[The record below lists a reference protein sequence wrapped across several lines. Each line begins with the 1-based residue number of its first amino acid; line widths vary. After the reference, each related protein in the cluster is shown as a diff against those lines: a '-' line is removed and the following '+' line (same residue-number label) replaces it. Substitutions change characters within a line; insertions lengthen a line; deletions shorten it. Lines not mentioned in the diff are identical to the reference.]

1 MALLRPGTTEIRL
14 PEIGRIFKGGPKREN
29 PNKPSGALIMGLDL
43 DHFRFEP
50 ALSTQNLPSPDNNG
64 TLAEYLVRQY
74 AELGDSPRALPIQ
87 FLHAE
92 IEKDFSAIN
101 EVWAKVSGVE
111 RCVRRCDGQSQKLHL
126 VNSGEKKML
135 LNQPIPCAAIEGM
148 NKCPM
153 DCKPTGRLSFVMP
166 CLNYPGLVIMT
177 THSIYDIVEIQG
189 NLAMYSNWDI
199 NKIPFQL
206 CRTEKTINRTND
218 DGSRTPVKK
227 WLCHLTIDPR
237 FGNAVLAAQPKQYL
251 AELTGGVEWEA
262 DYVDVTPIQ
271 EVPALAETVEAP
283 LEVKPVTK
291 PTTTKT
297 GQQKIVARICA
308 VAKEA
313 GFTEDARDAMLA
325 AGGYASKND
334 VPDAEL
340 VVGWFTP
347 ETAAE
352 WNAQVEEL

>member
-1 MALLRPGTTEIRL
+1 MALIRPGITQVRL
-14 PEIGRIFKGGPKREN
+14 PEIGRIFKGSPKQEMT
-29 PNKPSGALIMGLDL
+29 KKDGTKFMGLGTDL

-50 ALSTQNLPSPDNNG
+50 ASSTHNLPSPDNNG
-64 TLAEYLVRQY
+64 TLADYLLRQY

-101 EVWAKVSGVE
+101 EVWAKVSGIE
-111 RCVRRCDGQSQKLHL
+111 RCVRRCDGQTQKLHL
-126 VNSGEKKML
+126 AESAGKKIL
-135 LNQPIPCAAIEGM
+135 SSTPIDCAATEGM

-153 DCKPTGRLSFVMP
+153 DCKPTGRLSFIMP

-177 THSIYDIVEIQG
+177 THSIYDIIEIQG

-237 FGNAVLAAQPKQYL
+237 FGNAVLAAQPKQYY
-251 AELTGGVEWEA
+251 AELTGGVEWDAEF
-262 DYVDVTPIQ
+262 VDITPQ
-271 EVPALAETVEAP
+271 AELPGAAEVPALEAA
-283 LEVKPVTK
+283 K
-291 PTTTKT
+291 TTPQKT

-313 GFTEDARDAMLA
+313 GFTEDARDAMLK

-334 VPDAEL
+334 VPDADL
-340 VVGWFTP
+340 VVEWFTP
-347 ETAAE
+347 EKATE
-352 WNAQVEEL
+352 WNAVIAARAS